1 MSGGR
6 CELGTASV
14 ECYSLLPVVST
25 AGARRGRRERCY
37 GASLADGVA
46 PGMFREVLRHGD

>member
-1 MSGGR
+1 VSGGR